1 MVSTR
6 SGAGKSRSPE
16 ISAAVGRRTSA
27 ISPDGH
33 DAVGESSSGEPKGRV
48 DLKDEE
54 LGDAGKEELVIHVE
68 DSVEGADGTGSEWEE
83 EGSSSGVEK
92 DEGDSDEKWVGGEAK
107 PDVGDGD
114 VELVVENGNDAEDSD
129 DGGGESED
137 EGSLSEAEDDKGAD
151 GECTAEGSENN
162 LEGDEEQNLSAGG
175 ADGEEE
181 KEVDPAIEVD
191 VVEKGDAYPLESF
204 LLKSVTKPHL
214 FMSRSLSVTSACRT
228 LMKHVYDGQ
237 SSFEDSVSKVPDSSS
252 GTSRRRRKR
261 ARSQAT
267 LGPLP
272 HIEIGDVFETDQVWE
287 ELVLRNRPMS
297 SFLERSILKEE
308 KADAK
313 KLELKE
319 AAADEGEGV
328 DVVDGGNG
336 EAEGSFGNEET
347 GEFVGAKDGKPA
359 NQAIAFDGSD
369 SEEMPDNVP
378 EGLAVSPSEPVQKK
392 VRFIV
397 DAGGTDDAHI
407 GGDKT
412 GPSNVE
418 DGFFNFADMEAFG
431 DEAEELA
438 LDGKLMADDEEDNSG
453 SDNDDDEV
461 ALEGDS
467 MTLGGK
473 LKGGSQRT
481 GDRVRYDDFFDRPG
495 FEGSDKTAL
504 DPEAERALRRA
515 TMFDTGDSTS
525 SDGEKE
531 GPKTTLQLEREKLKD
546 SISALEHANVSK
558 KPWQLRGEVDARG
571 RPLNSLIE
579 SEFEHDIVARPRGA
593 LSADASASIEDIIRQ
608 RIFDGLFDD
617 VVRKLPADYE
627 SAKNKNK
634 REPPPEISQA
644 RPEEGLADIYERE
657 FAEEREKVSK
667 ASEAASSITVREAEP
682 GESPEQAEINKLFKR
697 LSNKLDSLTGLHF
710 TPSLPKIPAEMEV
723 KLNVPALN
731 AEEAI
736 PEAVSDA
743 TLLAA
748 REVHAPDMKDL
759 QGDVETDKLERRKNR
774 RSKKRKI
781 SGANKEKEAAE
792 KEALMGDPD
801 RAVHL
806 RAQRTLQRPGKLL
819 QTVKTP
825 GYKSKKKN
833 RQTNDQNIDGLGG
846 KSGDFSKS
854 TRFFSQLQETTRKD
868 LAGKNSDLA
877 ATASAG
883 KSAGELK
890 L

>member
-6 SGAGKSRSPE
+6 SGAGKSRSPAV
-16 ISAAVGRRTSA
+16 SAAIGRRASA
-27 ISPDGH
+27 SSPDG
-33 DAVGESSSGEPKGRV
+33 DVAVGESSSGERQGGV
-48 DLKDEE
+48 GLTDEE
-54 LGDAGKEELVIHVE
+54 SSDAGNEERVIDVD
-68 DSVEGADGTGSEWEE
+68 DSVEGADDT
-83 EGSSSGVEK
+83 
-92 DEGDSDEKWVGGEAK
+92 GGEAK
-107 PDVGDGD
+107 EEESLSGADKGDGDERLAGGVAEPDALGGD
-114 VELVVENGNDAEDSD
+114 VELVDEDGD
-129 DGGGESED
+129 DGEDPNYTGGESQD
-137 EGSLSEAEDDKGAD
+137 EGSLSEGEDDKGAD
-151 GECTAEGSENN
+151 GEGTVEGSEKK
-162 LEGDEEQNLSAGG
+162 LEGDGEQTLSAGG

-181 KEVDPAIEVD
+181 EQVDTAIDVD
-191 VVEKGDAYPLESF
+191 VAEKGDVYPLESF

-214 FMSRSLSVTSACRT
+214 FMSRSHSVTSACRT

-237 SSFEDSVSKVPDSSS
+237 SSFEESVSKAPDSSS
-252 GTSRRRRKR
+252 GTSKRRRKR

-272 HIEIGDVFETDQVWE
+272 HIEVSDVFETDQVWE

-297 SFLERSILKEE
+297 SFLERTVSKEE
-308 KADAK
+308 KADTK
-313 KLELKE
+313 KLERKE
-319 AAADEGEGV
+319 AAAEEGDGV
-328 DVVDGGNG
+328 DGVDGGNG
-336 EAEGSFGNEET
+336 EAESSFGNEET
-347 GEFVGAKDGKPA
+347 DAFVGAKDGEAA
-359 NQAIAFDGSD
+359 NQAFAFDGSD
-369 SEEMPDNVP
+369 SEQTQDND
-378 EGLAVSPSEPVQKK
+378 LAVDSSEPVQKK
-392 VRFIV
+392 VRFSI
-397 DAGGTDDAHI
+397 DAGGTGNAHI

-438 LDGKLMADDEEDNSG
+438 LDGKLMADDDDGSSG
-453 SDNDDDEV
+453 SDDDDDEV
-461 ALEGDS
+461 GLEGDS
-467 MTLGGK
+467 MALGGK

-481 GDRVRYDDFFDRPG
+481 GDRVRYEDFFDRPG
-495 FEGSDKTAL
+495 FEASDETAL
-504 DPEAERALRRA
+504 DPDAERALRRA
-515 TMFDTGDSTS
+515 TMFDTGDSS
-525 SDGEKE
+525 SSGDEEE

-558 KPWQLRGEVDARG
+558 KPWQLRGEVDAHG

-593 LSADASASIEDIIRQ
+593 PTADASASIEDIIRQ

-634 REPPPEISQA
+634 REPPPEISQE

-667 ASEAASSITVREAEP
+667 AAEAASSITVREAVP
-682 GESPEQAEINKLFKR
+682 DESPEQAEINKLFKR

-710 TPSLPKIPAEMEV
+710 TPSLPKMPAEMEV

-748 REVHAPDMKDL
+748 REVHAPDKKDL
-759 QGDVETDKLERRKNR
+759 QGDVETDKMERRKNR
-774 RSKKRKI
+774 RSMKRKI

-819 QTVKTP
+819 KAVKNP
-825 GYKSKKKN
+825 GDKSKKKN
-833 RQTNDQNIDGLGG
+833 RQSNDQNIDGLGG

-877 ATASAG
+877 ATASSG
-883 KSAGELK
+883 KSAGKLK